1 MLLWQVMWDTK
12 ERTIVSNDSWA
23 ILKMLDGPFRPLGR
37 FASPPPP
44 LLPAHLA
51 AAIEEK
57 HTKIYDSLLNG
68 VYRAGVM
75 LIHGN
80 QKGHDAA
87 AAGVYE
93 ALGSLDVQLGTN
105 RFLMGDAMTAVDLRA
120 SATLFRRRDE
130 DEQYV

>member
-1 MLLWQVMWDTK
+1 MWDTK

-37 FASPPPP
+37 LASQPP

-57 HTKIYDSLLNG
+57 HTQIYGSLLNG
-68 VYRAGVM
+68 VYRAGIA

-93 ALGSLDVQLGTN
+93 ALESLDVQLGTD
-105 RFLMGDAMTAVDLRA
+105 RFLMGDAMTAVDLRV
-120 SATLFRRRDE
+120 SATLFRRRSQC
-130 DEQYV
+130 EQYV